1 MNGSLYIFGGEDSSR
16 RPVSEL
22 HVLDLASMTWREVQ
36 TTGRAPAAR
45 SAHAA
50 VPYKARNAC
59 RCRRD
64 NHQPIATAHVCNKV
78 LDSFLKEVALH
89 AASHM
94 LCDIPSELSW
104 EVLAAE

>member
-59 RCRRD
+59 RCRRE

-94 LCDIPSELSW
+94 LYDILSELSW